1 MAMTVGD
8 LWLRPGALG
17 EVRAAFDPAP

>member
-1 MAMTVGD
+1 MTVVD
-8 LWLRPGALG
+8 LWLDPGALG